1 MEKEH
6 NGGENEEANGT
17 TYGCTNECFVYTY
30 MRSCIQ
36 MVFYIR
42 VRVAR
47 GVGFL
52 HSCFTIK
59 QVNPSLGPSLSPF
72 WRRVLVRDW

>member
-30 MRSCIQ
+30 MRSCIH
-36 MVFYIR
+36 
-42 VRVAR
+42 
-47 GVGFL
+47 GFL
-52 HSCFTIK
+52 YTSSK
-59 QVNPSLGPSLSPF
+59 GG
-72 WRRVLVRDW
+72 RVSTRMLHNQAS